1 MYVFYGCVGLLSI
14 LFYFF
19 WIRWNSKRSTSSK
32 MIPGWNKKP
41 SDPVL
46 GDLAVAM
53 SAGSLHHYL
62 AKQHKEGSSPVV
74 SFWWRS
80 KRVVSICSQKSF
92 KDTENIYNR
101 PAVIFAPCFDPLHG
115 PNSIQ
120 SVNGEEWKRQGKMLR
135 GTMRGD
141 FLESFVPDLVLIA
154 CETAKRWGSGEP
166 IHLLKS
172 ITRMTLKAILV
183 TSLGNIFENDEGIDE
198 LAALYHVCKCEMD
211 ERVLDVPPPQSQRE
225 KDFQSNLKILQGHL
239 KQMIKACQGNLQ
251 NGRKPLPLM
260 DALINSGD
268 PEETV
273 MSNVITF
280 MGGFHTSGY
289 FLTWTFYYL
298 ALHPEIQDKI
308 MEEIIRKVG
317 KEASGE
323 KLKEYV
329 MSSDSYLRQF
339 LDEAIR
345 MSTPTSFSA
354 HCPDKD
360 VVVDDYHIPANTP
373 IIHSLGVAMHD
384 PNVWEN
390 PQKFD
395 PDRFG
400 PGSKHAKR
408 GHEFR
413 PFGVSSLR
421 RCPANHFTYIMSS
434 IYVVILL
441 QRFEFSTKDTS
452 LTKKYGIATSPGHE
466 IDFQVK
472 TRE

>member
-1 MYVFYGCVGLLSI
+1 MYVFYTCIGLFSI
-14 LFYFF
+14 LFYIF
-19 WIRWNSKRSTSSK
+19 WIRCNSKRSK
-32 MIPGWNKKP
+32 LIPGWNKEP
-41 SDPVL
+41 SDPLL

-62 AKQHKEGSSPVV
+62 VKQHKEGSSPVV
-74 SFWWRS
+74 SFWWRN

-115 PNSIQ
+115 SRSIQ
-120 SVNGEEWKRQGKMLR
+120 SVNGDEWKRQGKMLR
-135 GTMRGD
+135 GTIRGN
-141 FLESFVPDLVLIA
+141 FLESFVPDLVVIGH
-154 CETAKRWGSGEP
+154 ETAKTWASGGP

-183 TSLGNIFENDEGIDE
+183 TSLGNIFENDEGIDK
-198 LAALYHVCKCEMD
+198 LTALYHVCKCEMD
-211 ERVLDVPPPQSQRE
+211 ERLLDVPLPQSQRE

-239 KQMIKACQGNLQ
+239 KQMMKARRSNLQ
-251 NGRKPLPLM
+251 SRRELPLM
-260 DALINSGD
+260 DTLLNSDD
-268 PEETV
+268 PEDTV

-289 FLTWTFYYL
+289 YLTWTFYYL
-298 ALHPEIQDKI
+298 ARHPEIQDKI
-308 MEEIIRKVG
+308 MKEIVRKVG
-317 KEASGE
+317 KEVNVE
-323 KLKEYV
+323 KLKEYA

-345 MSTPTSFSA
+345 MSTVTSFSA

-360 VVVDDYHIPANTP
+360 VVVDGYQIPANTP
-373 IIHSLGVAMHD
+373 IIHSLGVAMHN
-384 PNVWEN
+384 PSVWDD

-395 PDRFG
+395 PDRFA

-434 IYVVILL
+434 VYVVILL
-441 QRFEFSTKDTS
+441 QHFEFSTKDTS

-472 TRE
+472 TRETD